1 MGIKS
6 IYSDSEGTKLVFVDD
21 HGQGFIFLP
30 VSVNSD
36 SYDSCTF
43 AFTFRAVKNRR

>member
-30 VSVNSD
+30 VSVDSD
-36 SYDSCTF
+36 SQDSCTF
-43 AFTFRAVKNRR
+43 VSIFRAVKNPR

>member
-6 IYSDSEGTKLVFVDD
+6 IYSDSEGTKLVFMDD

-30 VSVNSD
+30 VSVDSD
-36 SYDSCTF
+36 SHDSCTLVS
-43 AFTFRAVKNRR
+43 TFRAVKNRR